1 MAPFNAWLVI
11 EVVSFYLYIVEV
23 IIYVSSHQIRQEY
36 RREIISDIRK
46 SITDFIVYSQDQ
58 LNWFTFD
65 FQLLMIPPIF
75 IAVVALSGFVKS
87 MNLDLNSDYSRT
99 LLILWLMHFLS
110 FLINRRSFN
119 RTFFDNSQID
129 DFKRLEK

>member
-75 IAVVALSGFVKS
+75 IAVVALSGFVK
-87 MNLDLNSDYSRT
+87 
-99 LLILWLMHFLS
+99 
-110 FLINRRSFN
+110 
-119 RTFFDNSQID
+119 
-129 DFKRLEK
+129 